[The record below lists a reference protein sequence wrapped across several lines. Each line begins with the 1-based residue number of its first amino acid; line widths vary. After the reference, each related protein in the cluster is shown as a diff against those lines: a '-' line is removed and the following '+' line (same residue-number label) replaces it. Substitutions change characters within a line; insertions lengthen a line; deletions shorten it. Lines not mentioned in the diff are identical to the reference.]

1 MTQDKLN
8 QKLLKAIKKNNYLNV
23 LFLLRRGASFEAE
36 VLNSDPPLYCAL
48 QKKHYKIAK
57 LFIKK
62 ELI

>member
-8 QKLLKAIKKNNYLNV
+8 QKLLKAIKKNNYLHV

-48 QKKHYKIAK
+48 QKKHYKNS
-57 LFIKK
+57 
-62 ELI
+62 